1 MNLATETIE
10 EEESNSFGFWKENW
24 SRALRIPI
32 RIDFLAHMK
41 VQASVAPYF
50 TLNIFNNFVWF
61 WKSKYFFL
69 EFFQRRDESAF
80 FERNDRELHK
90 LNDSH
95 RDNQPTIASSDI
107 SPQGAQP
114 DGCRPLWRSFFP
126 DGSSE
131 VQWHLVTIFPIL

>member
-80 FERNDRELHK
+80 FERN
-90 LNDSH
+90 
-95 RDNQPTIASSDI
+95 IWI
-107 SPQGAQP
+107 
-114 DGCRPLWRSFFP
+114 
-126 DGSSE
+126 
-131 VQWHLVTIFPIL
+131 